1 MKSNNHTGGQ
11 LEHHLQDGN
20 VKCDGL
26 TIANCNT
33 MFISHLVS
41 KANADR
47 IVKCWNNHDRLLE
60 ALKAAS
66 LSLSTFVESNAW
78 EPDDQKAYDQAEA
91 AIKEA
96 TE

>member
-26 TIANCNT
+26 TIANCNS

-60 ALKAAS
+60 ALQEVRKWYEENHQKYFKEKTPIIFS
-66 LSLSTFVESNAW
+66 EILSTI
-78 EPDDQKAYDQAEA
+78 QL
-91 AIKEA
+91 A
-96 TE
+96 TK

>member
-60 ALKAAS
+60 ALQEAS
-66 LSLSTFVESNAW
+66 EYFDQWYSTINA
-78 EPDDQKAYDQAEA
+78 PIADKIKA

-96 TE
+96 SE